1 MIHTQQSG
9 LTLYA
14 SKQVTDNAY
23 ELVSNA
29 GIFVADCWEWNQWT
43 ADNKTLPD
51 LKTFF
56 AAAHREWRFL
66 LQNETGTPYGAS
78 HNATAH
84 PDNKYL

>member
-1 MIHTQQSG
+1 M
-9 LTLYA
+9 YA

-29 GIFVADCWEWNQWT
+29 VIFVADCWEWNQWT

-56 AAAHREWRFL
+56 TDVHREWHL
-66 LQNETGTPYGAS
+66 SLQNKTGTS
-78 HNATAH
+78 
-84 PDNKYL
+84 